1 MHDGHTHDNEP
12 AHGAQSLDEA
22 LAFLRYTLHH
32 NGHHEEEL
40 HGLAHSLERLGKA
53 EAAAELRNCI
63 EDQRCGGKHL
73 ENALKLLEG

>member
-1 MHDGHTHDNEP
+1 MHDGHTHDH
-12 AHGAQSLDEA
+12 AQGAPSLDEA

-40 HGLAHSLERLGKA
+40 HGLMHSLERLGKA
-53 EAAAELRNCI
+53 EAAAELQNCI
-63 EDQRCGGKHL
+63 EDQRCGSEHL